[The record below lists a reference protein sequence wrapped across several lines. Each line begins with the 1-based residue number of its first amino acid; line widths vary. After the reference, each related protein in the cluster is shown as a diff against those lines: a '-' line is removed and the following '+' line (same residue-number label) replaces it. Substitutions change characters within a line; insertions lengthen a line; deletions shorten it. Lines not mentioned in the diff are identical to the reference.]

1 MTELWAVWWVWIVA
15 ALLLSIVEVFVPAFF
30 FLGMAAG
37 AAVVG
42 VGLAIGLLGLIGVSL
57 PLLLFVFAATS
68 VIGAVLLRRWLGV
81 RRGQVKTWDTDINE

>member
-57 PLLLFVFAATS
+57 PLLLFIFAATS
-68 VIGAVLLRRWLGV
+68 VIGTVLLRRWLGV

>member
-57 PLLLFVFAATS
+57 PLLLFIFAATS

>member
-1 MTELWAVWWVWIVA
+1 MTELWAVWWIWIVA
-15 ALLLSIVEVFVPAFF
+15 ALVLSIIEVFVPAFV
-30 FLGMAAG
+30 FLGMAVG

-42 VGLAIGLLGLIGVSL
+42 IGLGVGLLGLVGVTF

-68 VIGAVLLRRWLGV
+68 VIGAIALRYWLGV